1 MAKGYIWKWQLTDKG
16 CEKVEKL
23 TENEQTKKLFV
34 ERELDACVAQSD
46 CGWSG
51 CAYEVWATPSRTEY
65 AILLDKDGYEGRY
78 INVSCDSRAAIAQEV
93 WNNIF

>member
-1 MAKGYIWKWQLTDKG
+1 MQGYIWKWQLTDKG
-16 CEKVEKL
+16 CKKVEKL

-51 CAYEVWATPSRTEY
+51 CAYEVWVTPSRTEY

-78 INVSCDSRAAIAQEV
+78 INVSCNSRAAIAQAV